1 MNAPSVKTI
10 VDEPANFE
18 NEWFTQAYFHFNQRR
33 QSNETMPT
41 RVRHLLYE
49 RTTIQHK
56 TSTKAKSY
64 MNYSAAMRKNQLSH
78 DTNTLKYSGPVK
90 V

>member
-1 MNAPSVKTI
+1 MNAHSVKTI

-18 NEWFTQAYFHFNQRR
+18 YQWFTQPYFHYNQRR

-64 MNYSAAMRKNQLSH
+64 MNYSAMSKIQLSH
-78 DTNTLKYSGPVK
+78 DTNTLKYNGPVK